1 MFLHQETE
9 PFYADLLSA
18 ADGLLW
24 PGEQDLSRLAAD
36 QDTLQD
42 ALAAGLIP
50 VVTWSLAARSFCG
63 GPVLNH

>member
-1 MFLHQETE
+1 MFLHQDTE

-42 ALAAGLIP
+42 ALAAG
-50 VVTWSLAARSFCG
+50 
-63 GPVLNH
+63 